1 MVLKQM
7 PSQSRSY
14 DIIIIGAGPG
24 GSTAAYLLARHNF
37 KVVLVDKEVFPRYK
51 LCGGLL
57 SMKTIQLI
65 KRIYKESPEDLMD
78 AIIALDELYK
88 AGDIPE
94 GAYHERRA
102 DLKAR
107 LRELMGS

>member
-1 MVLKQM
+1 MS
-7 PSQSRSY
+7 SQSQAY

-37 KVVLVDKEVFPRYK
+37 KVLLVDKAFFPRYK

-65 KRIYKESPEDLMD
+65 KRIYKESPEDLIRNK
-78 AIIALDELYK
+78 IIDYYTPFYK
-88 AGDIPE
+88 IT
-94 GAYHERRA
+94 YRNKR
-102 DLKAR
+102 K
-107 LRELMGS
+107 